1 MFKRERDHPT
11 GSTEPTGSTQ
21 SKDQTVPTEPTE
33 PTEQQ
38 QKQPKTLLEKVYKI
52 TVPVDDDTC
61 GKELAGTSFQAT
73 LVHYH
78 VEAKAWVIRHI
89 HTGAHYFVNH
99 EFFTEPVRTEPRL
112 TPVKERRAMQVL
124 FQPGAKTDLGE
135 DVGGKNKKTHV
146 NGELTPTVKELGRM
160 VICCSSLRMTG
171 V

>member
-1 MFKRERDHPT
+1 MKAMFKRERDHPT
-11 GSTEPTGSTQ
+11 GPTGWTQ
-21 SKDQTVPTEPTE
+21 SKDQTEPTE

-78 VEAKAWVIRHI
+78 VEAKAWVIRHTG
-89 HTGAHYFVNH
+89 TGAHYFVNH

-124 FQPGAKTDLGE
+124 FQPGAKTDTGE
-135 DVGGKNKKTHV
+135 DVGGKTKN
-146 NGELTPTVKELGRM
+146 NG
-160 VICCSSLRMTG
+160 
-171 V
+171 